1 MATGIK
7 RCRVCGKEYPYCK
20 TASRPGVF
28 RYQDVA
34 CCPEHGSIYLK
45 KVLAARSEGTSTE
58 NYSDQTENNID
69 DELKYITIEDDVDDD
84 LNDEDED
91 EDDIDD

>member
-1 MATGIK
+1 MATGTK
-7 RCRVCGKEYPYCK
+7 RCKVCGKEYPYCK

-45 KVLAARSEGTSTE
+45 RVMEARSNDHIKNDESG
-58 NYSDQTENNID
+58 QAENNNEE
-69 DELKYITIEDDVDDD
+69 ELKYLTIADDTDDEYD
-84 LNDEDED
+84 IED
-91 EDDIDD
+91 EDDDIDD

>member
-1 MATGIK
+1 MATGTK
-7 RCRVCGKEYPYCK
+7 RCKVCGKEYPYCK

-45 KVLAARSEGTSTE
+45 RVMDARSNKIIEKDE
-58 NYSDQTENNID
+58 SDKAENNTEE
-69 DELKYITIEDDVDDD
+69 ELKYLTIEDDIEDDN
-84 LNDEDED
+84 NDEDD
-91 EDDIDD
+91 DFDIDD